1 MPIMAD
7 TDTILMTVDA
17 DADNRKLATDC
28 CNATDILVV
37 TCNQNRITDDDY
49 TVKLNGHVV
58 GTVAHVGDWQTGCG
72 SPGTGLWACTDASI
86 VPGVL
91 INEDVLSANCSAC
104 LADAVWTPGTLSAAW
119 LAASNELIVTATSDE
134 WCGDWGTVSA
144 WAVDAKNKLLCYPLT
159 SGAYVGLNGPLPC
172 VMFDGTFDWN
182 PLP

>member
-7 TDTILMTVDA
+7 QDTILMTVDA

-49 TVKLNGHVV
+49 TVKLNGHVI
-58 GTVAHVGDWQTGCG
+58 GGVAHVGDNTTGCN

-91 INEDVLSANCSAC
+91 TNEDVLSGNCSSC
-104 LADAVWTPGTLSAAW
+104 LEDAAW
-119 LAASNELIVTATSDE
+119 TMGDLNMRQLLASNTLVVTAKSDE
-134 WCGDWGTVSA
+134 GCGDWGTVAA

-159 SGAYVGLNGPLPC
+159 SGAYTGLNGPPPC
-172 VMFDGTFDWN
+172 DMFTGDFDWN